1 MSLVFGRDSLH
12 VTQTQQI
19 VEGDWSSLEQ
29 NLNQLGLSVQDVA
42 ELKEALSED
51 GNQEG
56 EATRGWFGRIAT
68 KVADGALTGV
78 AVDVV
83 VKLVR
88 GFLGI

>member
-1 MSLVFGRDSLH
+1 MTLVFGRDSLQ
-12 VTQTQQI
+12 VTQAHQI
-19 VEGDWSSLEQ
+19 VEGDWNSLHQ
-29 NLNQLGLSVQDVA
+29 SLNQLGLSAQDVA
-42 ELKEALSED
+42 ELREALAED